1 MVNLNEQLAQLRLEI
16 DVAAE
21 QKRRLAKMGLE
32 ESAAAIESAIDDMIL
47 EARFLENDI
56 DFQVDSDADFRL
68 DLSRDAHLAGRS

>member
-1 MVNLNEQLAQLRLEI
+1 MINLTEQLAELRLEI

-21 QKRRLAKMGLE
+21 QKRRLAKMGFE
-32 ESAAAIESAIDDMIL
+32 ESAAAIELAIDDMIL

-68 DLSRDAHLAGRS
+68 DLSRDAQRRVSS